1 MRIIKDFID
10 NNSSYSDFWNSEEYE
25 EISAFDPCI
34 SDLRE
39 ETFNM
44 FRVFSLNG
52 TAYPA
57 VRAEKPLRSI
67 SI

>member
-1 MRIIKDFID
+1 MRIVKDFID

-39 ETFNM
+39 DTSNM
-44 FRVFSLNG
+44 FRVFTLNG
-52 TAYPA
+52 KAYPA
-57 VRAEKPLRSI
+57 VKAEKPLRSI